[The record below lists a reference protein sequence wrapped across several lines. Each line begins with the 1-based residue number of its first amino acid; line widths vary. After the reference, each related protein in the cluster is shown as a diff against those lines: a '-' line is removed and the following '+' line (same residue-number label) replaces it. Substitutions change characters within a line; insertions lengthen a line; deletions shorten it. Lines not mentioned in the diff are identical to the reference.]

1 MTDFEK
7 TYQNYNPRQTALD
20 EARALLTAAA
30 KAAMVD
36 GTLPEAELPA
46 FIVEIPADVKNGDIA
61 SNIAMAGART
71 WRKAPKMIADALI
84 AHLPA
89 LDGGVFAKV
98 EVAGPGFINLFLA
111 PSFWA
116 GVVLGACS
124 NKEYGRTDHGK
135 GAKYNVEFVSANPTG
150 PMHMGNARGGVLGD
164 TLASVLDWSGANVWR
179 EFYVNDFGNQIEKFA
194 KSIEARYIQLIKGE
208 DAIEFPEDGYHGDDI
223 RELAKAFYD
232 IHGESYLDKSVEER
246 HADMARFGLDRN
258 IPKMKS
264 DLERYGIKFD
274 EWFFESSLH
283 NSGYVKDTVEE
294 LHKLGWTYEKEGAL
308 WLKTADIMREQY
320 RKQGK
325 KDEDIDKLDLKDD
338 VLRRANG
345 FYTYF
350 AGDIAYHRNKFAVR
364 HFDKVINIWGADH
377 HGHVARMKGAMDAL
391 GLDGTNRLD
400 IVLMQLVKL
409 VRDGE
414 VVRMSKRTGK
424 TISLSDL
431 LDEIPV
437 DACRYFFNAK
447 PDTQMEFDLGLA
459 VREDSENPV
468 YYIQYAYARICS
480 LLKTM
485 ADEGRSVPAA
495 DKADLSL
502 LSGEQERALIKELAN
517 FSEEIRMAARDY
529 DPSYINRYLMRL
541 AGAFHR
547 FYNACRIKG
556 EADDVA
562 NARLLLAAATRQV
575 LANGLTILGLSKP
588 EKM

>member
-1 MTDFEK
+1 MNMI
-7 TYQNYNPRQTALD
+7 QNAKDQVLDLTVAAYGKAAAQGLLPEDVAVTPSVEIPKDTANGDYTTTFCL
-20 EARALLTAAA
+20 AAA
-30 KAAMVD
+30 KALKKNPRQVAQILMD
-36 GTLPEAELPA
+36 HMDLAGSYFTS
-46 FIVEIPADVKNGDIA
+46 VE
-61 SNIAMAGART
+61 M
-71 WRKAPKMIADALI
+71 
-84 AHLPA
+84 
-89 LDGGVFAKV
+89 
-98 EVAGPGFINLFLA
+98 AGPGFLKFR
-111 PSFWA
+111 
-116 GVVLGACS
+116 LGDKWFRDTVACV
-124 NKEYGRTDHGK
+124 EREGADYGCNDTLK
-135 GAKYNVEFVSANPTG
+135 GQKIMVEFVSANPTG

-164 TLASVLDWSGANVWR
+164 TLASVLQKSGANVWR
-179 EFYVNDFGNQIEKFA
+179 EFYVNDAGNQIEKFA
-194 KSIEARYIQLIKGE
+194 KSLEARYLQIIKGE
-208 DAIEFPEDGYHGDDI
+208 DAVEFPEDGYHGDDI

-232 IHGESYLDKSVEER
+232 VHGDSYLDKSVEER
-246 HADMARFGLDRN
+246 HADMARFGLERN

-459 VREDSENPV
+459 VREDSENPI
-468 YYIQYAYARICS
+468 YYIQYAHARICS
-480 LLKTM
+480 LLK
-485 ADEGRSVPAA
+485 ALEEEGHSVKPGAV
-495 DKADLSL
+495 DLSI
-502 LSGEQERALIKELAN
+502 LSSDAEHALIKELSSFA
-517 FSEEIRMAARDY
+517 EEIRMAARDY

-541 AGAFHR
+541 AAAFHK

-556 EADDVA
+556 EDEAVID
-562 NARLLLAAATRQV
+562 ARLKLASATRQV
-575 LANGLTILGLSKP
+575 LANGLKVIGCSAP